1 MTDLHRFTRARARA
15 LPLALAAAGWLT
27 LAAVSAQAQA
37 PAAAQKPASAAR
49 VNRSGDFIVAV
60 VNTELVTSV
69 EVAQRLERAVA
80 EARRAGAAIP
90 ATEQLRQQALD
101 ALIDERVLITHAR
114 DSGQK
119 VDEAEIDRAVANIA
133 AQNQLSVP
141 QLKDRLKTEGMTI
154 ARFRDNLRDQLIVER
169 IREREVM
176 QRVRIDDGDIDRLL
190 DAQRSKAAAE
200 VELNIAQVLVT
211 VPEGASEAVVAERRA
226 RADQALARVKAG
238 EAFAKVAAELSED
251 GKREAGG
258 EIGLRPAGR
267 LPDLFVDA
275 VKALA
280 VGQTVSAPVRSAAG
294 FHVLKLIDRQEGNA
308 FKVTQTHSRHIL
320 LRLTDREQTAAVVRR
335 MEQLR
340 AQIERKDKS
349 FEAVAREVSEDGSAE
364 NGGDLGWVAP
374 GGFVPEFED
383 AMNKLPLGG
392 LSQPVVSRFGVHLV
406 QVLERRD
413 VTPDPKEIREQA
425 RNQLRE
431 IKYEPAYLDWVK
443 ELRLRAYIELREAPL

>member
-1 MTDLHRFTRARARA
+1 MTDLHRSTRARAVA
-15 LPLALAAAGWLT
+15 LALAAAGWLT
-27 LAAVSAQAQA
+27 LPMAPAQAQT
-37 PAAAQKPASAAR
+37 PAAR

-69 EVAQRLERAVA
+69 EVTQRLERAQA
-80 EARRAGAAIP
+80 EARRAGATMP
-90 ATEQLRQQALD
+90 PTETLRQQALD
-101 ALIDERVLITHAR
+101 SLIDERVLITHAR
-114 DSGQK
+114 DSGQRL
-119 VDEAEIDRAVANIA
+119 DDAEIERAVANIA
-133 AQNQLSVP
+133 AQNQLTVP
-141 QLKDRLKTEGMTI
+141 QLRERLKTEGMTY

-176 QRVRIDDGDIDRLL
+176 ARIRIDDTDIDRLL
-190 DAQRSKAAAE
+190 NDQRAKASAE
-200 VELNIAQVLVT
+200 IELNIAQVLVT
-211 VPEGASEAVVAERRA
+211 VPEGASDAVVAQRRA
-226 RADQALARVKAG
+226 RAEQALARVQAG
-238 EAFAKVAAELSED
+238 EAFAKVATELSED

-275 VKALA
+275 VKGLA
-280 VGQTVSAPVRSAAG
+280 VGQVTAAPVRSAAG
-294 FHVLKLIDRQEGNA
+294 FHVLKLIDRQEANA

-340 AQIERKDKS
+340 GQIERKEKT

-364 NGGDLGWVAP
+364 AGGDLGWVAP

-383 AMNKLPLGG
+383 AMNKLAPGG
-392 LSQPVVSRFGVHLV
+392 LSAPVVSRFGVHLI
-406 QVLERRD
+406 QVIERRD
-413 VTPDPKEIREQA
+413 VTPEPKEIREQA

-431 IKYEPAYLDWVK
+431 LKYEPAYLEWVK
-443 ELRLRAYIELREAPL
+443 ELRLRAYIEMREAPL

>member
-1 MTDLHRFTRARARA
+1 MTDLHRSTRARAVA
-15 LPLALAAAGWLT
+15 LALAAAGWLT
-27 LAAVSAQAQA
+27 LPMAPAQAQT
-37 PAAAQKPASAAR
+37 PAAR

-69 EVAQRLERAVA
+69 EVTQRLERAQA
-80 EARRAGAAIP
+80 EARRAGATMP
-90 ATEQLRQQALD
+90 PTETLRQQALD
-101 ALIDERVLITHAR
+101 SLIDERVLITHAR
-114 DSGQK
+114 DSGQRL
-119 VDEAEIDRAVANIA
+119 DDAEIERAVANIA
-133 AQNQLSVP
+133 AQNQLTVP
-141 QLKDRLKTEGMTI
+141 QLRERLKTEGMTY

-176 QRVRIDDGDIDRLL
+176 ARIRIDDTDIDRLL
-190 DAQRSKAAAE
+190 NDQRAKASAE
-200 VELNIAQVLVT
+200 IELNIAQVLVT
-211 VPEGASEAVVAERRA
+211 VPEGASDAVVAQRRA
-226 RADQALARVKAG
+226 RAEQALARDQAG
-238 EAFAKVAAELSED
+238 EAFAKVATELSED

-275 VKALA
+275 VKGLA
-280 VGQTVSAPVRSAAG
+280 VGQVTAAPVRSAAG
-294 FHVLKLIDRQEGNA
+294 FHVLKLIDRQEANA

-340 AQIERKDKS
+340 GQIERKEKT

-364 NGGDLGWVAP
+364 AGGDLGWVAP

-383 AMNKLPLGG
+383 AMNKLAPGG
-392 LSQPVVSRFGVHLV
+392 LSAPVVSRFGVHLI
-406 QVLERRD
+406 QVIERRD
-413 VTPDPKEIREQA
+413 VTPEPKEIREQA

-431 IKYEPAYLDWVK
+431 LKYEPAYLEWVK
-443 ELRLRAYIELREAPL
+443 ELRLRAYIEMREAPL

>member
-1 MTDLHRFTRARARA
+1 MTDLHRSTRARAVA
-15 LPLALAAAGWLT
+15 LALAAAGWLT
-27 LAAVSAQAQA
+27 LPMAPAQAQT
-37 PAAAQKPASAAR
+37 PAAR

-69 EVAQRLERAVA
+69 EVTQRLERAQA
-80 EARRAGAAIP
+80 EARRAGATMP
-90 ATEQLRQQALD
+90 PTETLRQQALD
-101 ALIDERVLITHAR
+101 SLIDERVLITHAR
-114 DSGQK
+114 DSGQRL
-119 VDEAEIDRAVANIA
+119 DDAEIERAVANIA
-133 AQNQLSVP
+133 AQNQLTVP
-141 QLKDRLKTEGMTI
+141 QLRERLKTEGMTY

-176 QRVRIDDGDIDRLL
+176 ARIRIDDTDIDRLL
-190 DAQRSKAAAE
+190 NDQRAKASAE
-200 VELNIAQVLVT
+200 IELNIAQVLVT
-211 VPEGASEAVVAERRA
+211 VPEGASDAVVAQRRA
-226 RADQALARVKAG
+226 RAEQALARVQAG
-238 EAFAKVAAELSED
+238 EAFAKVAVELSED

-275 VKALA
+275 VKGLA
-280 VGQTVSAPVRSAAG
+280 VGQVTAAPVRSAAG
-294 FHVLKLIDRQEGNA
+294 FHVLKLIDRQEANA

-340 AQIERKDKS
+340 GQIERKEKT

-364 NGGDLGWVAP
+364 AGGDLGWVAP

-383 AMNKLPLGG
+383 AMNKLAPGG
-392 LSQPVVSRFGVHLV
+392 LSAPVVSRFGVHLI
-406 QVLERRD
+406 QVIERRD
-413 VTPDPKEIREQA
+413 VTPEPKEIREQA

-431 IKYEPAYLDWVK
+431 LKYEPAYLEWVK
-443 ELRLRAYIELREAPL
+443 ELRLRAYIEMREAPL